1 VAKKEKDKPGET
13 LISRNRR
20 ASFDY
25 ELGDRYE
32 AGIVLI
38 GSEVKVL
45 RSHGSADLS
54 DSWVTVR
61 NGEAWL
67 EGMNIPVL
75 VGAAFGHLAKH
86 PRKLLL
92 HKLEIDRIAKAT
104 EREGMTVTATKLYFK
119 EGRVK
124 VEIALARGKKQHDR
138 RQSVKE
144 READEEARAAMA
156 RGRRHE

>member
-1 VAKKEKDKPGET
+1 VAKKDKAKPGET
-13 LISRNRR
+13 LISKNRR
-20 ASFDY
+20 ASYDY
-25 ELGDRYE
+25 ELGDRFE
-32 AGIVLI
+32 AGLVLI

-45 RSHGSADLS
+45 REHGSADLS

-61 NGEAWL
+61 SGEAWL

-75 VGAAFGHLAKH
+75 VGAAFGHIAKH

-92 HKLEIDRIAKAT
+92 HKAEIERIARAT
-104 EREGMTVTATKLYFK
+104 EREGMTVTATRLYFK

-138 RQSVKE
+138 RETVKE
-144 READEEARAAMA
+144 READQEARAAMA
-156 RGRRHE
+156 RGRRRE